1 MSEGA
6 GSTMKKE
13 IKIQKQKEFLIS
25 IAFWS
30 VWILI
35 AFLFLKAA
43 GSILL
48 PFVLA
53 FAVAW
58 LLASPV
64 DFVAKQTRIRRN
76 FISVILVIGFYVLLG
91 AAVYLLG
98 SRLMYLLYDTIADI
112 SAFFVET
119 VIPILQRFFRWLE
132 RTIPMA
138 ELLPAYEKQSG
149 KENERIGTLFLG
161 MSGGLM
167 DGISSMAAGLPGLF
181 MNMLI
186 TVIATVF
193 MELEFHKIFDFLKK
207 QVPEEYQRLLVDGK
221 GYVAGTLGKCFGSYC
236 LIFGITFL
244 ELCLGLFLLGI
255 KRAVVLAFVTA
266 VLDIL
271 PVLGTGTVLI
281 PWAVIAV
288 AAGNVRM
295 GIGIGA
301 LYLIITIVRNIVE
314 PKLVGHQMGLS
325 PVVMLPCMLIGLKL
339 FGIIGLFL
347 VPLGVAVL
355 KACNDRG
362 IISVFRT

>member
-1 MSEGA
+1 
-6 GSTMKKE
+6 MKKE

-91 AAVYLLG
+91 IVVYLIG
-98 SRLMYLLYDTIADI
+98 SRLMYLLYDTIAEI

-149 KENERIGTLFLG
+149 KETERIGTLFLG

-255 KRAVVLAFVTA
+255 KRAVVLAFVT
-266 VLDIL
+266 
-271 PVLGTGTVLI
+271 GTVLI

>member
-119 VIPILQRFFRWLE
+119 VIPILQRFFRWME

-138 ELLPAYEKQSG
+138 EL
-149 KENERIGTLFLG
+149 
-161 MSGGLM
+161 
-167 DGISSMAAGLPGLF
+167 
-181 MNMLI
+181 
-186 TVIATVF
+186 
-193 MELEFHKIFDFLKK
+193 
-207 QVPEEYQRLLVDGK
+207 
-221 GYVAGTLGKCFGSYC
+221 
-236 LIFGITFL
+236 
-244 ELCLGLFLLGI
+244 
-255 KRAVVLAFVTA
+255 
-266 VLDIL
+266 
-271 PVLGTGTVLI
+271 
-281 PWAVIAV
+281 
-288 AAGNVRM
+288 
-295 GIGIGA
+295 
-301 LYLIITIVRNIVE
+301 
-314 PKLVGHQMGLS
+314 
-325 PVVMLPCMLIGLKL
+325 
-339 FGIIGLFL
+339 
-347 VPLGVAVL
+347 
-355 KACNDRG
+355 
-362 IISVFRT
+362 

>member
-1 MSEGA
+1 
-6 GSTMKKE
+6 MKKE

-91 AAVYLLG
+91 IVVYLIG
-98 SRLMYLLYDTIADI
+98 SRLMYLLYDTIAEI

-149 KENERIGTLFLG
+149 KETERIGTLFLG

-221 GYVAGTLGKCFGSYC
+221 GYVGRNIRKMFW
-236 LIFGITFL
+236 
-244 ELCLGLFLLGI
+244 LL
-255 KRAVVLAFVTA
+255 LPDL
-266 VLDIL
+266 LDNIS
-271 PVLGTGTVLI
+271 GTV
-281 PWAVIAV
+281 PGTVPARHKTGSSACVCDRCTGYPSS
-288 AAGNVRM
+288 AGDRY
-295 GIGIGA
+295 G
-301 LYLIITIVRNIVE
+301 TD
-314 PKLVGHQMGLS
+314 
-325 PVVMLPCMLIGLKL
+325 
-339 FGIIGLFL
+339 
-347 VPLGVAVL
+347 PLGS
-355 KACNDRG
+355 DRG
-362 IISVFRT
+362 CSRECQNGDWDWCTVSDHHDCEKYRRTQTGGTSDGAVPGRYASLYADRVKTFRDYRIISGAAWSGSIKSVQ